1 MFFSGGLAL
10 PLFLCANARPV
21 ITALFDILIN
31 PALQQEFFCYN
42 VIGRYVPITLK
53 ENCNVQDFK
62 YKSGFDI
69 DKGRR
74 F

>member
-1 MFFSGGLAL
+1 MRKHIESS
-10 PLFLCANARPV
+10 RVSKHTDSV

-62 YKSGFDI
+62 HKSGFDI